1 MAQNRFSDPS
11 QLELFGE
18 PLRAD
23 DSGPGGRRA
32 SGAGLAAKEDEARL
46 RLIGELLCKGIL
58 CSRAVG
64 PKADSDGETTSLLA
78 GAPEERVLDYLRRH
92 QPASPAEIR
101 SVLNL
106 SRSSA
111 YRVLRRLLLTGQVVS
126 NGGRTSAAA
135 YRLVDPSRN

>member
-23 DSGPGGRRA
+23 N
-32 SGAGLAAKEDEARL
+32 SGAGGGRASDTGLAPKEDEARL

-58 CSRAVG
+58 CSQPLG
-64 PKADSDGETTSLLA
+64 PQADSDAETTSSLA

-101 SVLNL
+101 SVLSL

-111 YRVLRRLLLTGQVVS
+111 YRVLQRLLLTGQVVS